1 MAAKPVVEI
10 RNLSLKYPNG
20 VVALQDIDL
29 DINPGDFIA
38 LIGPNGAGKSTLL
51 KIILGLIKPTGG
63 IIKLS
68 LIDKSTPNSLPK
80 RRLTK
85 TFVSSEFNRNLKYV
99 GYVPQSAQAR
109 DPNLPFSVYETVMLG
124 RTPLKGLFHRMGAK
138 DRQKVD
144 ETLKLF
150 GIFELKD
157 RKIGQLSGGQSQRVF
172 LAKAMVAEPKLLLLD
187 EPTSGVD
194 ATSKKE
200 FYNIL
205 ERLNKETGITVILS
219 SHDIGVITKIAN
231 RVLCINKSQFFCGEN
246 EDFSAEH
253 EIPKMYE
260 HPVDIVE
267 HHHDNHS

>member
-1 MAAKPVVEI
+1 MSEAKSILEI
-10 RNLSLKYPNG
+10 RDLNVKLSNG
-20 VVALQDIDL
+20 VTALEGINIDVKQKDL
-29 DINPGDFIA
+29 IA

-51 KIILGLIKPTGG
+51 KVILGLIKPTSGSVTLFG
-63 IIKLS
+63 SKDLS
-68 LIDKSTPNSLPK
+68 K
-80 RRLTK
+80 
-85 TFVSSEFNRNLKYV
+85 NLKYV

-109 DPNLPFSVYETVMLG
+109 DPNLPFSVYETVLLG
-124 RTPLKGLFHRMGAK
+124 RTPVAGLLHGMGAK

-144 ETLKLF
+144 ETLKMF

-194 ATSKKE
+194 TSSKKD

-205 ERLNKETGITVILS
+205 DQLNKEREITVILS

-231 RVLCINKSQFFCGEN
+231 RVLCLNRSQFFCGEN
-246 EDFSAEH
+246 EDFQADI
-253 EIPKMYE
+253 EIHKLYQ
-260 HPVDIVE
+260 HPVELME
-267 HHHDNHS
+267 HHDHP

>member
-1 MAAKPVVEI
+1 MEQAKPVVEI
-10 RNLSLKYPNG
+10 RDLSVKYPNG
-20 VVALQDIDL
+20 VMALEGINIDVNERDL
-29 DINPGDFIA
+29 IA

-51 KIILGLIKPTGG
+51 KVILGLTKPTSGSV
-63 IIKLS
+63 KLFGCPDLS
-68 LIDKSTPNSLPK
+68 K
-80 RRLTK
+80 
-85 TFVSSEFNRNLKYV
+85 NLKYV

-124 RTPLKGLFHRMGAK
+124 RTPHAGLFHGMGAK
-138 DRQKVD
+138 DRQKVE

-150 GIFELKD
+150 GIYELKD

-194 ATSKKE
+194 TTSKKE

-205 ERLNKETGITVILS
+205 ERLNKERGITVILS

-231 RVLCINKSQFFCGEN
+231 RVLCINRSQFFCGEN
-246 EDFSAEH
+246 EDFAADI
-253 EIPKMYE
+253 EIHKMYD
-260 HPVDIVE
+260 HPVEIME
-267 HHHDNHS
+267 HHDHP

>member
-1 MAAKPVVEI
+1 MSEAKTIVEI
-10 RNLSLKYPNG
+10 RDLSVRYPNG
-20 VVALQDIDL
+20 VMALEGINIDVNRKDL
-29 DINPGDFIA
+29 IA

-51 KIILGLIKPTGG
+51 KVILGLTKATSGS
-63 IIKLS
+63 IKLFGS
-68 LIDKSTPNSLPK
+68 PDLAK
-80 RRLTK
+80 
-85 TFVSSEFNRNLKYV
+85 NLKYV

-124 RTPLKGLFHRMGAK
+124 RTPVAGLFHGMK
-138 DRQKVD
+138 DEDRQKVD

-150 GIFELKD
+150 GIYELKD

-194 ATSKKE
+194 TSSKKE

-205 ERLNKETGITVILS
+205 DRLNKERGITVILS

-231 RVLCINKSQFFCGEN
+231 RVLCVNKSQFFCGEN
-246 EDFSAEH
+246 EDFSADV
-253 EIPKMYE
+253 EIHKMYD
-260 HPVDIVE
+260 HPVEIMD
-267 HHHDNHS
+267 HHDHP

>member
-1 MAAKPVVEI
+1 MSEAKPIVEI
-10 RNLSLKYPNG
+10 RDLSIKYPNG
-20 VVALQDIDL
+20 VMALEGINLDVNPKDL
-29 DINPGDFIA
+29 IA

-51 KIILGLIKPTGG
+51 KVILGLTKPTSGS
-63 IIKLS
+63 IKLFGNPHLS
-68 LIDKSTPNSLPK
+68 
-80 RRLTK
+80 
-85 TFVSSEFNRNLKYV
+85 RNLKFV

-124 RTPLKGLFHRMGAK
+124 RTPVAGLFHGMK
-138 DRQKVD
+138 DLDRQKVD

-157 RKIGQLSGGQSQRVF
+157 RKIGQLSGGQAQRVF

-194 ATSKKE
+194 TTSKKE

-205 ERLNKETGITVILS
+205 ERLNKERGITVILS

-246 EDFSAEH
+246 EDFAADIEIHKVYDYPVELMEH
-253 EIPKMYE
+253 DD
-260 HPVDIVE
+260 HP
-267 HHHDNHS
+267 

>member
-1 MAAKPVVEI
+1 LAAKPVLEI

-20 VVALQDIDL
+20 VIALQGITL
-29 DINPGDFIA
+29 DINAKDFIA

-51 KIILGLIKPTGG
+51 KVILGLIKPTSGT
-63 IIKLS
+63 IKLN
-68 LIDKSTPNSLPK
+68 LTEESTAKPQEPGK
-80 RRLTK
+80 QTPG
-85 TFVSSEFNRNLKYV
+85 SSELNENLKYV

-109 DPNLPFSVYETVMLG
+109 DANLPFSVFETVMLG
-124 RTPLKGLFHRMGAK
+124 RTPITGLFHRTGSL
-138 DRQKVD
+138 DRQKVE

-150 GIFELKD
+150 GIYELKD

-172 LAKAMVAEPKLLLLD
+172 LAKAMVSDPKLLLLD

-194 ATSKKE
+194 ATSKKD

-205 ERLNKETGITVILS
+205 ERLNKEKGITVILS
-219 SHDIGVITKIAN
+219 SHDISVITKIAN

-246 EDFSAEH
+246 DDFEPQT

-267 HHHDNHS
+267 HDHHEHS

>member
-1 MAAKPVVEI
+1 MSEHNPIVEM
-10 RNLSLKYPNG
+10 RDLSVKYPNG
-20 VVALQDIDL
+20 VMALEGITLDVNQKDL
-29 DINPGDFIA
+29 IA

-51 KIILGLIKPTGG
+51 KVILGLIKPTSGS
-63 IIKLS
+63 IKLFGS
-68 LIDKSTPNSLPK
+68 LDLGK
-80 RRLTK
+80 
-85 TFVSSEFNRNLKYV
+85 NLKKV

-124 RTPLKGLFHRMGAK
+124 RTPVAGLLHRTGAVDK
-138 DRQKVD
+138 QKVE

-150 GIFELKD
+150 GIYELKD

-194 ATSKKE
+194 TTSKKE

-205 ERLNKETGITVILS
+205 ERLNKERAITVILS

-231 RVLCINKSQFFCGEN
+231 RVLCVNRSQFFCGDN
-246 EDFSAEH
+246 EDFAADIELH
-253 EIPKMYE
+253 KVYD
-260 HPVDIVE
+260 HPVELME
-267 HHHDNHS
+267 HDDHP